1 MPTVTQ
7 AQLTANG
14 FTLVD
19 PVATRF
25 QRWTGEVNGQSVE
38 VLWDSSTNKA
48 HKVPDI
54 DNAELLRVLVTL
66 GAIASA
72 LTTASTLGANAKA
85 EIQSALGVALKDIAL

>member
-1 MPTVTQ
+1 MASVTQ

-25 QRWTGEVNGQSVE
+25 QRWTGAVGGQSVE
-38 VLWDSSTNKA
+38 VVWDSFTNKA
-48 HKVPDI
+48 HKVPEI

-66 GAIASA
+66 GSIVSA
-72 LTTASTLGANAKA
+72 LATASTLGPTAKA
-85 EIQSALGVALKDIAL
+85 EIQSALGVALKDVAL

>member
-1 MPTVTQ
+1 MPTVNQ

-25 QRWTGEVNGQSVE
+25 QRWTGAVNGQSVE

-48 HKVPDI
+48 YKVADI

-72 LTTASTLGANAKA
+72 LTTASTLGANAKS